1 MNQTNIVHDNHL
13 TGNEYQIMKIANER
27 AMLLGYQLGEFQ
39 IIASKEKRFWK
50 IYYKP
55 LKFQLGGD
63 LTIFINQNGK
73 VKKVERGQ

>member
-1 MNQTNIVHDNHL
+1 MNQTNTVHDKHL
-13 TGNEYQIMKIANER
+13 TGNEYQIMKVANEQ
-27 AMLLGYQLGEFQ
+27 AMLLGYHLDEFQ

-63 LTIFINQNGK
+63 LTLFISKNGK
-73 VKKVERGQ
+73 IKKVERGQ